1 MDEILWA
8 ILQLV
13 LEILLE
19 VGAEA
24 ILDGLFRLVGKAVV
38 DWEPGASVLAHIS
51 YFAVGCVMGGLSLLL
66 VPHPIFRR
74 TQFHG
79 ISLLVAPL
87 VTGLVMSMVGSA
99 LRKRNRRVLAME
111 SFGVGFAIAL
121 GIALVRFLLA
131 K

>member
-19 VGAEA
+19 VGGEA

-51 YFAVGCVMGGLSLLL
+51 YFAVGCVTGGLSVLL
-66 VPHPIFRR
+66 VPHPVFRR